1 MSILSDLYDGAKTFY
16 NDYKDVIKPVVGAG
30 LGALKQSQSDDTQSQ
45 YLNYLKQKELENYNN
60 SVAGIQA
67 YNAQLGA
74 SGGGGGRSGGG
85 GNGASVAAANATE
98 KNRQKALKKANKEQQ
113 TMYKELL
120 KMYQPYRDTAD
131 KLLPEM
137 TQTYQNSLGLQNAL
151 ATYVNSPAQVAK
163 LDAAGPAWNVNV
175 PLPDSVRIK

>member
-1 MSILSDLYDGAKTFY
+1 MSWFSDIADFVTE
-16 NDYKDVIKPVVGAG
+16 NKDIIKPIVGAG
-30 LGALKQSQSDDTQSQ
+30 LGALKQTQSDDTQSQ
-45 YLNYLKQKELENYNN
+45 YLAYLKQKELENYNN
-60 SVAGIQA
+60 SVSGIQA
-67 YNAQLGA
+67 YNAQLA
-74 SGGGGGRSGGG
+74 AGGGRRSGGSRGGGG
-85 GNGASVAAANATE
+85 GNGASVAAADTTE
-98 KNRQKALKKANKEQQ
+98 KNRQKALKKANKQQQ

-120 KMYQPYRDTAD
+120 KMYQPYRETAD

-175 PLPDSVRIK
+175 PLPDSVRLK